1 MSGKNEVAR
10 NLRQQE
16 PGRVDSH
23 ENAADTQIIAQRKP
37 SRHNGG
43 ITYTVKTTG
52 GDTFRIVVSGRVRWA
67 LDQLCAAGLAGC
79 TPIENPAPRWSAY
92 IFDLR
97 GIGIEIETIHEL
109 HEGEFAGT
117 HGRYVLRST
126 VTRGMQGGAL

>member
-1 MSGKNEVAR
+1 MSRTKKEAR

-23 ENAADTQIIAQRKP
+23 GRAASKQIIAQRKP
-37 SRHNGG
+37 TRHNGG
-43 ITYTVKTTG
+43 SSYTVNTTG
-52 GDTFRIVVSGRVRWA
+52 GDMFRVVVSGRVQWA
-67 LDQLCAAGLAGC
+67 LHQLRTAGNSGC
-79 TPIENPAPRWSAY
+79 TPIDNPAPRWSAY

-97 GIGIEIETIHEL
+97 GMGIEIDTIHEP

-126 VTRGMQGGAL
+126 VTRGMQGGAI